1 MTYYESWVNL
11 NEKYFFSLN
20 LRKSFINNETTKEYS
35 ITKQISL
42 KEIIENP
49 GIPIREISIT
59 IIILIPIAIIKKLL
73 GRDDQ
78 KCLGSLMLNNE
89 KYPTSIINRKTK
101 VCNFWICAEKLN
113 RRFPKNKKVKP
124 SRMIKLPKINPRIVS
139 WMILLVSGLVGY
151 LTWSVAIDRVT

>member
-1 MTYYESWVNL
+1 MIKSLKIFFIKVIKMTYFESWVNL

-42 KEIIENP
+42 KAIVENP

-78 KCLGSLMLNNE
+78 KCLGSLMLSNE
-89 KYPTSIINRKTK
+89 KYPMSIINRKTN
-101 VCNFWICAEKLN
+101 VCNF
-113 RRFPKNKKVKP
+113 
-124 SRMIKLPKINPRIVS
+124 
-139 WMILLVSGLVGY
+139 
-151 LTWSVAIDRVT
+151 